1 MAVKDTIQMR
11 EIQAFIAL
19 ATELSVKACIRQ
31 GGHSFMNAPEYHR
44 SKLKAIR
51 GLAIKLVGFQSFSI

>member
-19 ATELSVKACIRQ
+19 ATELSVKGVHKTGRAQ
-31 GGHSFMNAPEYHR
+31 FHER
-44 SKLKAIR
+44 S
-51 GLAIKLVGFQSFSI
+51 